1 MRHPFFAI
9 PRPIAI
15 GHRGSAGDAPE
26 NTLESFDR
34 ARAAGA
40 RVSDEPS
47 AHLLAELPRLRAAA
61 ARGPVVELACGRGRN
76 ALAVAA
82 AGIPVVGI
90 DRDPEAL
97 AGLRAAAR
105 DRGLPVSALRADL
118 ETPHGIPLRT
128 GSCGAILVFRFLFRP
143 LAAAIEAALAPG
155 GLLLYETFTVHQ
167 RSLGPGP
174 RSPAFLLDPGELRKL
189 FSGLEVLAYSEST
202 VAEPWPQALARLTA
216 RRPG

>member
-1 MRHPFFAI
+1 
-9 PRPIAI
+9 
-15 GHRGSAGDAPE
+15 
-26 NTLESFDR
+26 
-34 ARAAGA
+34 
-40 RVSDEPS
+40 VSDEPS
-47 AHLLAELPRLRAAA
+47 AHLLAELPRLRAARA
-61 ARGPVVELACGRGRN
+61 QGPVVELACGRGRN

-82 AGIPVVGI
+82 AALPVVGI

-105 DRGLPVSALRADL
+105 NLELRADL

-155 GLLLYETFTVHQ
+155 GLLLYETFTLAQ
-167 RSLGPGP
+167 RSLGQGP
-174 RSPAFLLDPGELRKL
+174 RNPAFLLAPGELREL

-202 VAEPWPQALARLTA
+202 VALPWPQALARLTA